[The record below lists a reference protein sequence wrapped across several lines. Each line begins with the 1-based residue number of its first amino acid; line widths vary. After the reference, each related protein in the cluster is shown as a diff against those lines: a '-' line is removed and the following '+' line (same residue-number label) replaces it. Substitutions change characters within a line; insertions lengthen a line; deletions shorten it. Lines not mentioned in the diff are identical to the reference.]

1 MSPHSP
7 HPPCLPCPVVPASPS
22 HMSDTPNS
30 PITRKSSTTEQTL
43 LLPDRQIHYTARAEW
58 QTLFEEEKPVAEMF
72 HVAYLAEVEEAS
84 LRPLTFVFNGGPGAA
99 SAYLHMGALGPKRV
113 YFGPHGSLPK
123 PPVRV
128 VDNVE
133 SWLSFTDLVF
143 IDPIGTGFS
152 RSLPQDKDVREK
164 DSEKGNPKDA
174 DKHREVEFWE
184 VERDLKSLG
193 EFIQRFLSRQKRW
206 LSPIFI
212 AGESYGGFRV
222 ARLARKLQQE
232 FGVGLSGA
240 ILISP
245 ALEFSLLGGSD
256 YNLTAWA
263 TLIPSFA
270 AAAAYHGRAQWA
282 GESGDLQ
289 AHTAAAE
296 RFARTTLIPLLAMGD
311 SMPSDERQAAYQQM
325 AGLIGLPVTLV
336 ERQAG
341 RIDIEVFAREL
352 LRDQQRIVGLYD
364 ASITAID
371 PFPDRITYEGI
382 DPTLDGLDRLFT
394 GAINSHL
401 RDTLGVET
409 DLSYHLLN
417 LETFKAWKFDI
428 KGEFKQGFIG
438 AVDDLRVGMALNPY
452 MQVYITHGLFDLVT
466 PYFASKHLADLMKL
480 NPDLRPNL
488 SVKHFLGGHMFY
500 SWDESRRSWLVE
512 MKAFYEN
519 AITD

>member
-1 MSPHSP
+1 MP
-7 HPPCLPCPVVPASPS
+7 
-22 HMSDTPNS
+22 DTPSS
-30 PITRKSSTTEQTL
+30 PVTTRKSSKTEHTL
-43 LLPDRQIHYTARAEW
+43 SLLDQQIRYIALAEW
-58 QTLFEEEKPVAEMF
+58 QTLLDQEKPVAEMF
-72 HVAYLAEVEEAS
+72 HVAYLAEANETS

-113 YFGPHGSLPK
+113 YFGASGSLSK

-128 VDNVE
+128 VDNIE

-152 RSLPQDKDVREK
+152 RSLPQDKDTQDK
-164 DSEKGNPKDA
+164 SGDKANPNQT
-174 DKHREVEFWE
+174 DKPKETEFWE
-184 VERDLKSLG
+184 VERDLKALG
-193 EFIQRFLSRQKRW
+193 EFIQKFLSQKKRW

-222 ARLARKLQQE
+222 AKLARKLQQE

-256 YNLTAWA
+256 YNITSWA
-263 TLIPSFA
+263 TLLPSLA
-270 AAAAYHGRAQWA
+270 AAAAHHGRAQWA
-282 GESGDLQ
+282 GEPGDLQ

-296 RFARTTLIPLLAMGD
+296 QFARKTLIPLLAMGD
-311 SMPSDERQAAYQQM
+311 TLTPDERQTVYQQL
-325 AGLIGLPVTLV
+325 ADLLGLPLTLI
-336 ERQAG
+336 ERQGG
-341 RIDIEVFAREL
+341 RIDIDFFAREL

-371 PFPDRITYEGI
+371 PFPDRLVYEGI

-409 DLSYHLLN
+409 ELAYHLLN
-417 LETFKAWKFDI
+417 LETFKAWKFDL
-428 KGEFKQGFIG
+428 KGELRQGFLG
-438 AVDDLRVGMALNPY
+438 AVDDLRVGMTLNPY
-452 MQVYITHGLFDLVT
+452 MQVYITHGFFDLVT
-466 PYFASKHLADLMKL
+466 PYFASNHLVALMKL
-480 NPDLRPNL
+480 NPEIRPNL
-488 SVKHFLGGHMFY
+488 TLKHFQGGHMFY
-500 SWDESRRSWLVE
+500 TWDESRQQWFAQ
-512 MKAFYEN
+512 MKAFYRD
-519 AITD
+519 ATA

>member
-1 MSPHSP
+1 MAETS
-7 HPPCLPCPVVPASPS
+7 
-22 HMSDTPNS
+22 NS
-30 PITRKSSTTEQTL
+30 PVTRSSSKTEQTL
-43 LLPDRQIHYTARAEW
+43 SLSDRQIRYTASSEW
-58 QTLFEEEKPVAEMF
+58 QTLFEREKPVAEMF
-72 HVAYLAEVEEAS
+72 HVAYIASVEEAS
-84 LRPLTFVFNGGPGAA
+84 PRPLTFVFNGGPGAA

-113 YFGPHGSLPK
+113 YFGACGSLPK

-152 RSLPQDKDVREK
+152 RSLPQDKDTK
-164 DSEKGNPKDA
+164 SSEKANPTEE
-174 DKHREVEFWE
+174 DKSKEIEFWE
-184 VERDLKSLG
+184 VERDLKALG
-193 EFIQRFLSRQKRW
+193 EFIQRFLSRHKRW

-222 ARLARKLQQE
+222 ARLARKLQE
-232 FGVGLSGA
+232 DFGVGLSGI

-270 AAAAYHGRAQWA
+270 AAAAHHNRVQWA
-282 GESGDLQ
+282 GEPGNLQ
-289 AHTAAAE
+289 AHITAAE
-296 RFARTTLIPLLAMGD
+296 QFARTTLIPLLAMGD
-311 SMPSDERQAAYQQM
+311 AMTSDERTFAYQQL
-325 AGLIGLPVTLV
+325 AGLIGLPVKLV

-352 LRDQQRIVGLYD
+352 LRDEQRIVGLYD

-371 PFPDRITYEGI
+371 PFPDRVSYEGI
-382 DPTLDGLDRLFT
+382 DPTLGGLDRLFA

-417 LETFKAWKFDI
+417 LETFKVWKYDL
-428 KGEFKQGFIG
+428 KGDFKQGFIG
-438 AVDDLRVGMALNPY
+438 SVDELRAGMALNPY
-452 MQVYITHGLFDLVT
+452 MQVYIVHGLFDLVT
-466 PYFASKHLADLMKL
+466 PYFASNHLADLMKL
-480 NPDLRPNL
+480 NPEIRSNL
-488 SVKHFLGGHMFY
+488 TVKHFPGGHMFY
-500 SWDESRRSWLVE
+500 TWDESRSSWLAQ
-512 MKAFYEN
+512 MKVFYQN
-519 AITD
+519 AIV

>member
-1 MSPHSP
+1 MT
-7 HPPCLPCPVVPASPS
+7 
-22 HMSDTPNS
+22 DTPN
-30 PITRKSSTTEQTL
+30 PPPTRQTSQTDHTL
-43 LLPDRQIHYTARAEW
+43 LLPDRAICYKATAAW
-58 QTLFEEEKPVAEMF
+58 QTLFEQEKPVAEMF
-72 HVAYLAEVEEAS
+72 HVAYLAETEAGEAS
-84 LRPLTFVFNGGPGAA
+84 QRPLTFVFNGGPGAA
-99 SAYLHMGALGPKRV
+99 SAYLHMGALGPKRI
-113 YFGPHGSLPK
+113 YFGPQGSLPK

-128 VDNVE
+128 VDNLE

-152 RSLPQDKDVREK
+152 RSSPQNKETQDKSTEK
-164 DSEKGNPKDA
+164 PSSKEADQPK
-174 DKHREVEFWE
+174 ETEFWE
-184 VERDLKSLG
+184 VERDLKALG

-263 TLIPSFA
+263 TLLPSFA
-270 AAAAYHGRAQWA
+270 AAAAHHGRAQWA
-282 GESGDLQ
+282 GAVGDLQ
-289 AHTAAAE
+289 AHRTAAE
-296 RFARTTLIPLLAMGD
+296 VFARKTLIPLLATGEAF
-311 SMPSDERQAAYQQM
+311 PAEERQMAYQQLS
-325 AGLIGLPVTLV
+325 ALIGLPMSLV

-341 RIDIEVFAREL
+341 RVDIEVFAREL

-371 PFPDRITYEGI
+371 PFPDRSVYGGI

-417 LETFKAWKFDI
+417 YETFKAWKFDL
-428 KGEFKQGFIG
+428 KGELKQGFIG
-438 AVDDLRVGMALNPY
+438 AVDDLRVGMTLNPY
-452 MQVYITHGLFDLVT
+452 MQVYITHGFFDLVT
-466 PYFASKHLADLMKL
+466 PYFASNYLAALMKL
-480 NPDLRPNL
+480 NPEVRPNL
-488 SVKHFLGGHMFY
+488 TLKHFQGGHMFY
-500 SWDESRRSWLVE
+500 TWDESRQQWFTE
-512 MKAFYEN
+512 MQAFYQK
-519 AITD
+519 AIA